1 MSEEVKNN
9 KVNDDKENLAKKL
22 SDIVAGLTYPSES
35 DAEIKVFR
43 GQTADSVNIETLLLQ
58 IGKTKDIK
66 VETKQFDDFFAPLIK
81 IQKWYGE
88 DERKMTEKFTQLKV
102 LLQENLIQ
110 KKVFQLGKINIEIY
124 VVGLDKD
131 NILRGIQ
138 THSVE
143 T

>member
-1 MSEEVKNN
+1 MSKEVKNN
-9 KVNDDKENLAKKL
+9 KVNEDEENLTKKI

-35 DAEIKVFR
+35 DAEIKVFS
-43 GQTADSVNIETLLLQ
+43 GQPADSVTIERFLLQ

-102 LLQENLIQ
+102 LLKENLIQ
-110 KKVFQLGKINIEIY
+110 KKVFRLGKIDIEIY
-124 VVGLDKD
+124 VLGLDKD